1 MQLDSQEYHITWL
14 GAMIA
19 LILQSIALIIKC
31 GLFTGAGFIAASLI
45 LLNLSYFSQKKAKK
59 FFSILLLLSEALA
72 VILLP
77 RWFMGVLA
85 LPVLSCCWFWNIR
98 MCHFLNVIF
107 SFGGWILELIFT
119 HPEPVDAILHL
130 GFAVLAFVLWEIV
143 LTSLRRSALTHS
155 RLNQALA
162 AAAVEALEQRS
173 LREEIAKNQKINENN
188 ARLEERERI
197 SRDIH
202 NYVGHTL
209 SAATVTLDAASLL
222 VPSNTEK
229 ALEKIDSANSRVHEA
244 ISSVR
249 SVVRTLDAEDDR
261 IAMDDYLLS
270 LEKMIDEFRSDTTYK
285 VYHNFSQIKSQTRI
299 PIQTASFL
307 SSSLSELLTNGV
319 KHGNADLF
327 VITFVLDT
335 GHIRLKVQDNG
346 CGWGKLTLNE
356 KKLRLANGF
365 GLRKIKDYTES
376 CGGSFEIESEDGFT
390 VSLSLPFEEE
400 NT

>member
-1 MQLDSQEYHITWL
+1 MRIDSQEYRLIWSAAML
-14 GAMIA
+14 SLIGQGVAVVLLCDMLPGAA
-19 LILQSIALIIKC
+19 LM
-31 GLFTGAGFIAASLI
+31 AGGLI
-45 LLNLSYFSQKKAKK
+45 LLNLSCFAARNYKRIFACLM
-59 FFSILLLLSEALA
+59 LLLEATA
-72 VILLP
+72 VILCP
-77 RWFMGVLA
+77 YWFIGLLAVLA
-85 LPVLSCCWFWNIR
+85 VTCTWLFNR
-98 MCHFLNVIF
+98 KACHLLNLIF
-107 SFGGWILELIFT
+107 ALGGWIMQIVRTDITPLMAL
-119 HPEPVDAILHL
+119 LYL
-130 GFAVLAFVLWEIV
+130 GIIVAAFAVWETVIYF
-143 LTSLRRSALTHS
+143 LYRSATTSEKL
-155 RLNQALA
+155 RQALT

-173 LREEIAKNQKINENN
+173 LREEIAKNQKVNENN

-222 VPSNTEK
+222 VPSDKEK

-261 IAMDDYLLS
+261 IALDDYLLS
-270 LEKMIDEFRSDTTYK
+270 LEKMIDEFKSDTTYK
-285 VYHNFSQIKSQTRI
+285 VYHNFSQVKSKTRI

-319 KHGNADLF
+319 KHGHADLF
-327 VITFVLDT
+327 VITFILDT

-346 CGWGKLTLNE
+346 CGWGKLDFNE
-356 KKLRLANGF
+356 KKLRLNNGF
-365 GLRKIKDYTES
+365 GLRKIKEYTEG
-376 CGGSFEIESEDGFT
+376 CGGSFDIESEDGFT
-390 VSLSLPFEEE
+390 VDLSLPFEEE

>member
-1 MQLDSQEYHITWL
+1 MRIDSQEYRMIWGAAMLSLIAQGIAIT
-14 GAMIA
+14 
-19 LILQSIALIIKC
+19 ILFSMFSGVAIM
-31 GLFTGAGFIAASLI
+31 TAGLI
-45 LLNLSYFSQKKAKK
+45 LLNFSCFSGSTYKRIFAVLMIVLEVAAAIICPYWFIGLLAIPAVSCTWIFSLK
-59 FFSILLLLSEALA
+59 F
-72 VILLP
+72 
-77 RWFMGVLA
+77 
-85 LPVLSCCWFWNIR
+85 
-98 MCHFLNVIF
+98 CHFFNLIF
-107 SFGGWILELIFT
+107 ALGGWILQITRTEISPLM
-119 HPEPVDAILHL
+119 
-130 GFAVLAFVLWEIV
+130 AVLFLCIVIAAYVIWE
-143 LTSLRRSALTHS
+143 SFFYFLRRSALTGDKL
-155 RLNQALA
+155 RQALT

-173 LREEIAKNQKINENN
+173 LREEIAKNQKVNENN

-222 VPSNTEK
+222 VPSDKEK

-261 IAMDDYLLS
+261 IALDDYLLS
-270 LEKMIDEFRSDTTYK
+270 LEKLIDEFKSDTAYK
-285 VYHNFSQIKSQTRI
+285 VYHNFSQIKSKTRI

-319 KHGNADLF
+319 KHGHADLF
-327 VITFVLDT
+327 VITLILDT

-346 CGWGKLTLNE
+346 SGWGKLDFNE
-356 KKLRLANGF
+356 KKLRLNNGF
-365 GLRKIKDYTES
+365 GLRKIRDYTEG

-390 VSLSLPFEEE
+390 VNLSLPFEEE
-400 NT
+400 NA